1 MVGGRTAPADDAGGR
16 GRQHEALADFLEP
29 VEIAQNLG
37 PFGGKS
43 NRLAVEAIFAFLG
56 QRPGV
61 KEQNTWPRMAV
72 SQGTA
77 EGDHQTPFTREF
89 ARSYDVGIST
99 IRRVTRAA

>member
-1 MVGGRTAPADDAGGR
+1 VAPRRASILSRGGGPAATSG
-16 GRQHEALADFLEP
+16 ATNVKP

-72 SQGTA
+72 SLGTA
-77 EGDHQTPFTREF
+77 EGDHQTPCTREF